1 MTLARHGKDPRLVQI
16 KLPAIPKVGDRIR
29 EDANSPDWEK
39 KVERLITEGEFIEIV
54 EKYGETFW
62 KAKLNNGKFALMNP
76 EDTVIVERAAITV
89 LVEKEISKSLLEP
102 FKENVIEGD
111 DRLIQIE
118 LPLTPKKGDRIWVKK
133 HKTEGVFIAP
143 APLTDYWEIEIVV
156 EKMAIEKF
164 FHPSDCE
171 IINPV
176 LVDKKCLPT
185 STCLEALEPSPLQPE
200 TLEKSRPSPMLIPA
214 EMRKKSIKRTSPKS
228 RSTQTSETI
237 IPLEELTSSLADSPA
252 QEPVLQ
258 EVKQDLTTPNLQCGL
273 NISDVL
279 TKEDPDLSSSK
290 IPQDYSIAEWEQS
303 FKAYPRSGTM
313 RNGRLSA
320 LPCLEVPKRGKESLS
335 LPTLT
340 TGLGSG
346 RNAGATKLEKW
357 LKDNHFV
364 QSTQALSAETMAVL
378 FGFPK
383 DWTECLLEFPKESEA
398 ETRLEPCL
406 DEPSISTVQR
416 SPSNESCTCTE
427 FSVNNIDAK
436 LSFLLEQRE
445 RLIASGASPQGIW
458 LNSGKVPNRD
468 FVQVVW
474 KSDKPRAE
482 WGDKKSQYIGK
493 FGGEEHLSAIAQ
505 HRAGQELRKVEKEI
519 KKLQVKP

>member
-16 KLPAIPKVGDRIR
+16 ELPAIPKVGDRIR

-39 KVERLITEGEFIEIV
+39 KVESLITEGEFIEIV

-76 EDTVIVERAAITV
+76 EDTVIVERAAIAV
-89 LVEKEISKSLLEP
+89 LVEKEISKSLL
-102 FKENVIEGD
+102 V
-111 DRLIQIE
+111 QIE
-118 LPLTPKKGDRIWVKK
+118 LLAIPEVGDRVRVSEPKAEGIFISFGPLTGW
-133 HKTEGVFIAP
+133 
-143 APLTDYWEIEIVV
+143 WELEIVV
-156 EKMAIEKF
+156 EGMTITKYFDPRENN
-164 FHPSDCE
+164 CE
-171 IINPV
+171 II
-176 LVDKKCLPT
+176 KSCLPT

-214 EMRKKSIKRTSPKS
+214 EMRKKSTKRTSPKS
-228 RSTQTSETI
+228 QSTQTSETI
-237 IPLEELTSSLADSPA
+237 IPQKELTCLQEVFLA

-258 EVKQDLTTPNLQCGL
+258 EVKQDSTTPNLQCGL

-290 IPQDYSIAEWEQS
+290 TPQDYSIAEWEQS

-313 RNGRLSA
+313 RSGRLSP

-398 ETRLEPCL
+398 ETMLEPCL
-406 DEPSISTVQR
+406 GEQSMSIAPP

-436 LSFLLEQRE
+436 LSYLLEQRD
-445 RLIASGASPQGIW
+445 RLIASGASPQGVWI
-458 LNSGKVPNRD
+458 NCGKVPNRD
-468 FVQVVW
+468 FKQAVW
-474 KSDKPRAE
+474 KSDKPQPQ
-482 WGDKKSQYIGK
+482 WGDKKSHYIGR
-493 FGGEEHLSAIAQ
+493 FMGDEHISAITQ
-505 HRAGQELRKVEKEI
+505 HRAGQELRKVEREI

>member
-1 MTLARHGKDPRLVQI
+1 MGDRIREDANSPDWE
-16 KLPAIPKVGDRIR
+16 KLAIPKVGDRIR

-39 KVERLITEGEFIEIV
+39 KVESLITEGEFIEIV

-76 EDTVIVERAAITV
+76 EDTVIVERAAIAV

-102 FKENVIEGD
+102 LV
-111 DRLIQIE
+111 QTE
-118 LPLTPKKGDRIWVKK
+118 LPLTPKKGDRIWIKK

-214 EMRKKSIKRTSPKS
+214 KMRKKSTKRTSLKS

-237 IPLEELTSSLADSPA
+237 IPQKELTCLQEVFRA

-279 TKEDPDLSSSK
+279 TKDDPDLSSSK

-313 RNGRLSA
+313 RSGRLSP
-320 LPCLEVPKRGKESLS
+320 LQCLEVPKKEKGCLS

-340 TGLGSG
+340 TGLGSS
-346 RNAGATKLEKW
+346 RNAGATKCEKFARDKG
-357 LKDNHFV
+357 LFPNTHV
-364 QSTQALSAETMAVL
+364 LNPQMMALMFA
-378 FGFPK
+378 FPM
-383 DWTECLLEFPKESEA
+383 DWTKCLLESPKESEDA
-398 ETRLEPCL
+398 TMPESCT
-406 DEPSISTVQR
+406 DEPSISTVPP
-416 SPSNESCTCTE
+416 SPLNESCTCTE

-436 LSFLLEQRE
+436 LSYLLEQRE
-445 RLIASGASPQGIW
+445 RLIASGASPQGVWI
-458 LNSGKVPNRD
+458 NCGKVPNRD
-468 FVQVVW
+468 FKQAVW
-474 KSDKPRAE
+474 KSDKPQPQ

-493 FGGEEHLSAIAQ
+493 FGGDEHLSAIAQ

-519 KKLQVKP
+519 KKLQNHELFRN